1 MARRIEVRRSR
12 RERASARRQRGSIA
26 MIAAFAVFFAVAALG
41 VIDIANVYFQKR
53 ALQNVADF
61 AALAAAQQMDDTCTQ
76 PKAVAIANAST
87 NGFTAQGTSST
98 LSVVCGRWDQT
109 GQQAN
114 GSAYMGFTPNGSTPY
129 NGVAVT
135 VTQTVP
141 FFFLN
146 LLPRQITATAT
157 AQSTI
162 IGSFAVA
169 TTLAQVN
176 LLNGMLSS
184 LLGGTAVNLSVASW
198 NGIAN
203 ANVKLADI
211 AAAANVGTVNGL
223 LSANAT
229 VANIASVLASA
240 VQQDGT
246 LTADVGAAVAG
257 LTAFASVAT
266 TSATKIAIASETGG
280 TALLS
285 LGLADAQSAANV
297 SVNALQMLIVA
308 AEIAQA
314 GKSPVAV
321 QLNLNSL
328 PVVSS
333 ILPTLASLSVN
344 VLSPPSIAVGQAGPN
359 PGNPPP
365 PWRTQAHNAQV
376 AVALNLGFGG
386 QSIAGLGS
394 LLTLNVPLYVEV
406 APATAGLASAQCSTT
421 AAASRYVVEVKTGI
435 ANLCVGNPP
444 TTAAQLQS
452 GQCSGQ
458 AGTLLNVAGLI
469 SVTAGLSIGLN
480 SPQVWDLT
488 FDGTGKQ
495 LTSTT
500 PNTNQLGGSIG
511 NALSSLST
519 QLSNPNN
526 LAVNLLGINLGLGAI
541 ASAITGLLATLLNPL
556 LNALDTA
563 LIGPL
568 LQLLGVQVGVANV
581 TGYPLMCG
589 VASLVQ

>member
-1 MARRIEVRRSR
+1 MKRRIG
-12 RERASARRQRGSIA
+12 ERHARPRAGARRQRGSIA
-26 MIAAFAVFFAVAALG
+26 IIAAFAVIFAVAALG

-61 AALAAAQQMDDTCTQ
+61 AALAAAQQMDDTCSQ
-76 PKAVAIANAST
+76 PQAVATANASS
-87 NGFTAQGTSST
+87 NGFTAQGSSST

-114 GSAYMGFTPNGSTPY
+114 GSASMSFTPNGRTPY

-141 FFFLN
+141 IFFLGMVS
-146 LLPRQITATAT
+146 RQITATAT

-162 IGSFAVA
+162 VGSFALA

-176 LLNGMLSS
+176 LLNGLLGS
-184 LLGGTAVNLSVASW
+184 LLGGAAVNLSVASW

-211 AAAANVGTVNGL
+211 AAAANVGTVKGL
-223 LSANAT
+223 LDAQ
-229 VANIASVLASA
+229 ASVASLANVLATA
-240 VQQDGT
+240 VQQDGA
-246 LTADVGAAVAG
+246 LTADVSAAVGG
-257 LTAFASVAT
+257 LTAFASAAA
-266 TSATKIAIASETGG
+266 TSATKIAIASNSGG

-308 AEIAQA
+308 AEIAQQ
-314 GKSPVAV
+314 GKPPVEV

-333 ILPTLASLSVN
+333 VLPATASLKVN

-376 AVALNLGFGG
+376 TVALNLGFGN
-386 QSIAGLGS
+386 QSIAGLVSGITVN
-394 LLTLNVPLYVEV
+394 LPLYVEV

-421 AAASRYVVEVKTGI
+421 KAASRFVVETQTGI
-435 ANLCVGNPP
+435 ANLCVGNAP

-452 GQCSGQ
+452 GSCSGQ
-458 AGTLLNVAGLI
+458 PAALIDVASLI
-469 SVTAGLSIGLN
+469 TVKAGLSVGLN

-488 FDGTGKQ
+488 FDGTGKP
-495 LTSTT
+495 LSSTT
-500 PNTNQLGGSIG
+500 PNTNQLGGSVG

-519 QLSNPNN
+519 QLMNPNN
-526 LAVNLLGINLGLGAI
+526 LSVSLVGLNLGLGVVVGLVT
-541 ASAITGLLATLLNPL
+541 SLLAALLNPL

-581 TGYPLMCG
+581 TGYPLTCG
-589 VASLVQ
+589 VATLVQ